1 MEDMLREK
9 LNENLKAAMKANN
22 KRAVSTLRL
31 ILAALKERDI
41 AHRTQM
47 SDEEGVSEGE
57 ILKLLQSMIKQ
68 RRDSIEA
75 YNNGGRKDLADGEAE
90 EIEIIK
96 DFLPEQMSDENLRIA
111 VREVI
116 SLSKASSIKDMGQV
130 MSILRE
136 KYTGSMDFGKASA
149 LVKEELS

>member
-1 MEDMLREK
+1 MLREK
-9 LNENLKAAMKANN
+9 LNDTLKAAMKSSNR
-22 KRAVSTLRL
+22 RAVSTLRL

-41 AHRTQM
+41 AHRTQKA
-47 SDEEGVSEGE
+47 DEEGVSEEE

-96 DFLPEQMSDENLRIA
+96 EFLPEQMSNNDLVAA

-116 SLSKASSIKDMGQV
+116 SSSKASSIKDMGQV
-130 MSILRE
+130 MSVLRE
-136 KYTGSMDFGKASA
+136 KYTGRMDFGKASA
-149 LVKEELS
+149 LVKEELN